1 MHGKNV
7 TKPEEEM
14 KKKKKCPYC
23 GEEIMADAIKC
34 KHCGEWLN
42 DEAELEQKVPQKEGV
57 EELEEI
63 SQNDASTGTNTVVPV
78 TSVSSDTFKESL
90 FKKCFWEQV
99 TKHYC
104 DFKGTLDRKTFW
116 VCYLYWVLI
125 MWVVGGISMCFPL
138 AGNVLYWA
146 LSFGVI
152 IPWLGWSVRRLH
164 DIGKKG
170 AWLLIILIPLA
181 GPIWFLVL
189 MAEKGETNN
198 NNKWTGKDTIIT
210 IVMLVVSISLFA
222 IGFWRVAAGNEGF
235 GHKGNRQEIEAE
247 IEKQII
253 SAYYTREIYDLM
265 TPEFSAAEDAS
276 IEAERKSGFLCV
288 DWDFFYN
295 TQDGYDGLKVSCEAT
310 LLNENNA
317 IAIVTLNYGDGSWG
331 SSEVVLNLV
340 KEKRSATK
348 SHSRWLVDNVGS
360 FEEDTG
366 GIKELMIE
374 CANAIYYVVIDV
386 DDLNLRLAPSK
397 SSEKLKD
404 KDGKNEHPN
413 KGEKFRLLD
422 MSADVSGDASTG
434 LYNVD
439 YFYKI
444 DYYGKE
450 LWVSTLYTHIE

>member
-1 MHGKNV
+1 
-7 TKPEEEM
+7 M

-57 EELEEI
+57 EELKEI
-63 SQNDASTGTNTVVPV
+63 SQNDASTGTNTVAPV
-78 TSVSSDTFKESL
+78 TSISSDTFKESL

-235 GHKGNRQEIEAE
+235 GQKGNRQEIEAE

-253 SAYYTREIYDLM
+253 SAYYTHEIYDLM
-265 TPEFSAAEDAS
+265 SPEFESAEEAAMDAD
-276 IEAERKSGFLCV
+276 IPGYANCI
-288 DWDFFYN
+288 DWDFFYMA
-295 TQDGYDGLKVSCEAT
+295 QDEIEELKVSCEAT
-310 LLNENNA
+310 LLNDA
-317 IAIVTLNYGDGSWG
+317 AAVVFVTLDHGWG
-331 SSEVVLNLV
+331 PQTIVLDLI
-340 KEKRSATK
+340 KEKRSVAGTHAK
-348 SHSRWLVDNVGS
+348 WLVDNVRGVEQDS
-360 FEEDTG
+360 W

-374 CANAIYYVVIDV
+374 CANAVHYVIIDV
-386 DDLNLRLAPSK
+386 EDLRLRYAPSLN
-397 SSEKLKD
+397 SEVLKEEN
-404 KDGKNEHPN
+404 GKNKHPQ
-413 KGEKFRLLD
+413 KGEKFKYLG
-422 MSADVSGDASTG
+422 ASGD
-434 LYNVD
+434 
-439 YFYKI
+439 FYKI

-450 LWVSTLYTHIE
+450 LWVSQLYTHIDGY